1 MVMESRRSMQWSHK
15 FPSLIQPNFF
25 QCHCCHRHTIC
36 FFSCRFGV
44 TSARSG
50 RFSPPTRTSSNITFE
65 YFMRG
70 YSSELELWRWQSK
83 WHLSK
88 VLESFEIYDHRAIDA
103 CFWSKREK
111 DVATSLNR
119 RDISFSSRCNLCS
132 LSNDIRISAFIDDK
146 ELLLVHLYRE
156 IYFIRNKKYLEQ
168 ISRR

>member
-1 MVMESRRSMQWSHK
+1 MESRRSIQWSHK

-44 TSARSG
+44 TSASSG

-83 WHLSK
+83 QGWTG
-88 VLESFEIYDHRAIDA
+88 IR
-103 CFWSKREK
+103 SKRNEFLERIPFWGIGIGTQFLFEVWN
-111 DVATSLNR
+111 DFEERIPFLGILR
-119 RDISFSSRCNLCS
+119 SSK
-132 LSNDIRISAFIDDK
+132 F
-146 ELLLVHLYRE
+146 
-156 IYFIRNKKYLEQ
+156 Q
-168 ISRR
+168 IPFA